1 MTKKK
6 FTYKVPSMVALTL
19 AGTALTSHQ
28 AQAADDVQNKS
39 TNENV
44 LDDKNTL
51 KQSEQ
56 IKSEVSKPTANI
68 SGTQSYQ
75 DPTQVEQTLAN
86 EVNTYDA
93 ELDELNSDQTPS
105 QDTYNQ
111 QTSGQEDQANT
122 QSEANE
128 VTENTQDSEDAQSI
142 EQEPAQNNSSSDLN
156 QQDSE
161 ETQQSVEDT
170 SNQNI
175 QHNEGN
181 STDDTTTAVDN
192 SQTVEN
198 TQATEQN
205 TAQDNTSSD
214 VNEQNSEDTKATEE
228 DTSNKDVQDNQ
239 ANQNSEQNKEDN
251 TSSDVNEQNSED
263 TKAIEEDASNK
274 DVQDDQANQNS
285 EQNKEYN
292 TSSDVN
298 EQNPEDTKATEED
311 ASNKVVQDDE
321 TNQSTEQNT
330 AQDNTSSDVNKQ
342 NPEDA
347 KATEEDASNEDVQ
360 DDETNHSTEQNKE
373 DNTSSDVSEQNSED
387 AKATEEDASNKDVQ
401 DDEDAKTSEDNKVD
415 DSSDVNEQNSEDAKA
430 TEEDASNEDV
440 QDDEDAKTSEDNK
453 VDDSSDVNEQN
464 SEDAKA
470 TEEDA
475 SNEDVQ
481 DDEDAKT
488 SEDNKVDDSSD
499 VNEQNSEDAKAT
511 EEDASNEDVQDD
523 EDAKTSEDNKV
534 DDSSDV
540 NEQNSEDAKATEE
553 DASNEDVQ
561 DDEDAKTSEDNKVD
575 DSSDVN
581 EQNSEDAK
589 ATEEDASN
597 KDVQDDED
605 AKTSEEDASNEDVQ
619 DDETNQSTEQNK
631 EDNTSS
637 DVSEQNSEDAKATE
651 EDASN
656 KDVQDDEDAKTSED
670 NKVDDS
676 SDVNEQNSEDAKATE
691 EDASNEDVQDDEDV
705 KASEDN
711 KVDDSSDVSEQ
722 STSEDS
728 KATSTATA
736 VATKPSTP
744 STTATTVSTEATP
757 KLRVASA
764 NVNNTLSTRSA
775 ITREAGT
782 TSSLP
787 AYSPQVSSSLNNY
800 IRNNN
805 FQAPNYEQDIASYLP
820 QYNYRYGKP
829 EGIVLHETANDNSTI
844 TGEINYMKNNYNSAF
859 VHAYIDGNRIIETAN
874 TDYLAWGAGPAAN
887 DRFIHVELVHTHD
900 YDSFARSI
908 NNYADYA
915 ATNLQYYGL
924 SPDSAEYDGQGT
936 VWTHQAV
943 STFLGGSNHT
953 DPHGYLASYNYSYDE
968 LYDLIYEKY
977 LIKTGQVAPWGAT
990 SSGSTSGKDES
1001 TNTDGSSNTGGSGS
1015 TGGSSNTGSTVTP
1028 PKTGSLTVEANNG
1041 VGRFNTTNDGLYA
1054 TVYDHQGK
1062 KTDRTNQTL
1071 KVTKSAKIGNENF
1084 YLVTDYN
1091 KGNLIGWVHQNDVDY
1106 NTAKPVTAINKTYN
1120 IKPGE
1125 ILYTVPWGTSSQ
1137 KAGTVSGN
1145 ANQTFKATKQQQ
1157 IGKTNY
1163 VYGSVNDLSGWVSLS
1178 KLSSPSSTVAPP
1190 ANTGQLSVTNLT
1202 NQQGT
1207 VAKTNHGVY
1216 TSVYDKQGVQKP
1228 YVNGNTYKLSKKAT
1242 LGSNSFYLIT
1252 DNKTNSNI
1260 GWMQTGDITVNEA
1273 ATKNTAN
1280 PTQSVSKIGQL
1291 NNTNSGI
1298 KTKVN
1303 DTKAKDASKLSGRT
1317 FNVTKQRTQG
1327 DNTYVLIQNSNQN
1340 TPLGWVNT
1348 KDINTRDLS
1357 KTSAK
1362 NGQFTI
1368 KSTNN
1373 GLYAVPWGTKAQQ
1386 LDSLKNVKNNQFN
1399 ASKSVKVDKDEYL
1412 YGNVNNKTG
1421 WIAAKDLNTNNKVAT
1436 ETQTSDVTKS
1446 AVTPYKFDYVIYNAD
1461 GSYYLDPT
1469 SNQPAGSLNDF
1480 YESIFTVFEKQVVNG
1495 VTWYHGKLSNGQM
1508 VWIKEEDLRKE
1519 LIKYY
1524 QSGLTLDEA
1533 VAIQAGLKTKP
1544 QIQHTPGKWE
1554 DATPIEI
1561 KNAMDTGKLAQ
1572 DPTQKYQFLRLDKSQ
1587 DIASADLDKLLV
1599 GKGILEGQ
1607 GEAFSEAAKAYNI
1620 NEVYLISHALLETG
1634 DGTSKLANGGNVVDD
1649 KVVTDGPN
1657 KYYNM
1662 FGIGAVDSDA
1672 VKQGF
1677 ATAKSNGWDTVKK
1690 AIVGGAKF
1698 ISSSYI
1704 SQGQNTLYKMRW
1716 NPENPGEH
1724 QYATDVRWAE
1734 HNATRIK
1741 GFYDS
1746 MGKLGKYFDV
1756 NTYKA

>member
-360 DDETNHSTEQNKE
+360 DDETNH
-373 DNTSSDVSEQNSED
+373 
-387 AKATEEDASNKDVQ
+387 
-401 DDEDAKTSEDNKVD
+401 
-415 DSSDVNEQNSEDAKA
+415 
-430 TEEDASNEDV
+430 
-440 QDDEDAKTSEDNK
+440 
-453 VDDSSDVNEQN
+453 
-464 SEDAKA
+464 
-470 TEEDA
+470 
-475 SNEDVQ
+475 
-481 DDEDAKT
+481 
-488 SEDNKVDDSSD
+488 
-499 VNEQNSEDAKAT
+499 
-511 EEDASNEDVQDD
+511 
-523 EDAKTSEDNKV
+523 
-534 DDSSDV
+534 
-540 NEQNSEDAKATEE
+540 
-553 DASNEDVQ
+553 
-561 DDEDAKTSEDNKVD
+561 
-575 DSSDVN
+575 
-581 EQNSEDAK
+581 
-589 ATEEDASN
+589 
-597 KDVQDDED
+597 
-605 AKTSEEDASNEDVQ
+605 
-619 DDETNQSTEQNK
+619 STEQNK

>member
-93 ELDELNSDQTPS
+93 ELDELNSEQTPS

-192 SQTVEN
+192 SQAVENTQTTEQNTAQDNTSTDVNEQSSEDAQQSEENTNVQNNEDNSTDDTTTPINNNQTVEN

-274 DVQDDQANQNS
+274 
-285 EQNKEYN
+285 
-292 TSSDVN
+292 
-298 EQNPEDTKATEED
+298 
-311 ASNKVVQDDE
+311 VVQDDE
-321 TNQSTEQNT
+321 TNQSTEQNKEY
-330 AQDNTSSDVNKQ
+330 NTSSDVNKQ

-347 KATEEDASNEDVQ
+347 KAT
-360 DDETNHSTEQNKE
+360 
-373 DNTSSDVSEQNSED
+373 
-387 AKATEEDASNKDVQ
+387 
-401 DDEDAKTSEDNKVD
+401 
-415 DSSDVNEQNSEDAKA
+415 
-430 TEEDASNEDV
+430 
-440 QDDEDAKTSEDNK
+440 
-453 VDDSSDVNEQN
+453 
-464 SEDAKA
+464 
-470 TEEDA
+470 
-475 SNEDVQ
+475 
-481 DDEDAKT
+481 
-488 SEDNKVDDSSD
+488 
-499 VNEQNSEDAKAT
+499 
-511 EEDASNEDVQDD
+511 
-523 EDAKTSEDNKV
+523 
-534 DDSSDV
+534 
-540 NEQNSEDAKATEE
+540 
-553 DASNEDVQ
+553 
-561 DDEDAKTSEDNKVD
+561 
-575 DSSDVN
+575 
-581 EQNSEDAK
+581 
-589 ATEEDASN
+589 
-597 KDVQDDED
+597 
-605 AKTSEEDASNEDVQ
+605 EEDASNEDVQ

-656 KDVQDDEDAKTSED
+656 EDVQDDETNQSTEQNKEDNTSSDVSEQNSEDAKATEQNKEDNTSSDVSEQDSEDAKATEEDASNEDVQDDETNQSTEQNKEDNTSSDVSEQNSEDAKATEQNKEDNTSSDVSEQDSEDAKATEEDASNKDVQDDEDAKTSED

-676 SDVNEQNSEDAKATE
+676 SDVNEQNSEDAKTSEEDASNEDVQDDETNQSTEQNKEDNTSSDVSEQNSEDAKATE

-1041 VGRFNTTNDGLYA
+1041 VGRINTTNDGLYA

-1634 DGTSKLANGGNVVDD
+1634 DGTSKLANGGDVVDD

>member
-440 QDDEDAKTSEDNK
+440 QDDED
-453 VDDSSDVNEQN
+453 
-464 SEDAKA
+464 
-470 TEEDA
+470 
-475 SNEDVQ
+475 
-481 DDEDAKT
+481 
-488 SEDNKVDDSSD
+488 
-499 VNEQNSEDAKAT
+499 
-511 EEDASNEDVQDD
+511 
-523 EDAKTSEDNKV
+523 
-534 DDSSDV
+534 
-540 NEQNSEDAKATEE
+540 
-553 DASNEDVQ
+553 
-561 DDEDAKTSEDNKVD
+561 
-575 DSSDVN
+575 
-581 EQNSEDAK
+581 
-589 ATEEDASN
+589 
-597 KDVQDDED
+597 
-605 AKTSEEDASNEDVQ
+605 
-619 DDETNQSTEQNK
+619 
-631 EDNTSS
+631 
-637 DVSEQNSEDAKATE
+637 
-651 EDASN
+651 
-656 KDVQDDEDAKTSED
+656 
-670 NKVDDS
+670 
-676 SDVNEQNSEDAKATE
+676 
-691 EDASNEDVQDDEDV
+691 V

-1062 KTDRTNQTL
+1062 KTDHTNQTL

-1634 DGTSKLANGGNVVDD
+1634 DGTSKLANGGDVVDD

>member
-93 ELDELNSDQTPS
+93 ELDELNSEQTPS

-142 EQEPAQNNSSSDLN
+142 EQEPAQNNTSSDLN

-161 ETQQSVEDT
+161 ETQQSLEDT
-170 SNQNI
+170 TNQNI

-192 SQTVEN
+192 SQAVENTQTTEQNTAQDNTSSDVNEQSSEDAQQPEENTNVQNNEDNSTDDTTTPINNNQTVEN

-214 VNEQNSEDTKATEE
+214 VNEQNSEDAKATEE
-228 DTSNKDVQDNQ
+228 DASNKEVQDDE
-239 ANQNSEQNKEDN
+239 ANQSTEQNKEDN

-263 TKAIEEDASNK
+263 ANDTKEDASNE
-274 DVQDDQANQNS
+274 DVQDDETNQS
-285 EQNKEYN
+285 TEQNKEDN

-298 EQNPEDTKATEED
+298 EQSSED
-311 ASNKVVQDDE
+311 AQQSEENTNVQNNEDNSTDD
-321 TNQSTEQNT
+321 TTTPINNNQTVENTQATEQNT
-330 AQDNTSSDVNKQ
+330 AQDNTSSDVSEQ

-347 KATEEDASNEDVQ
+347 KAT
-360 DDETNHSTEQNKE
+360 
-373 DNTSSDVSEQNSED
+373 
-387 AKATEEDASNKDVQ
+387 
-401 DDEDAKTSEDNKVD
+401 
-415 DSSDVNEQNSEDAKA
+415 
-430 TEEDASNEDV
+430 
-440 QDDEDAKTSEDNK
+440 
-453 VDDSSDVNEQN
+453 
-464 SEDAKA
+464 
-470 TEEDA
+470 
-475 SNEDVQ
+475 
-481 DDEDAKT
+481 
-488 SEDNKVDDSSD
+488 
-499 VNEQNSEDAKAT
+499 
-511 EEDASNEDVQDD
+511 
-523 EDAKTSEDNKV
+523 
-534 DDSSDV
+534 
-540 NEQNSEDAKATEE
+540 
-553 DASNEDVQ
+553 
-561 DDEDAKTSEDNKVD
+561 
-575 DSSDVN
+575 
-581 EQNSEDAK
+581 
-589 ATEEDASN
+589 
-597 KDVQDDED
+597 
-605 AKTSEEDASNEDVQ
+605 EEDASNEDVQ

-637 DVSEQNSEDAKATE
+637 DVSEQNSEDANATK

-656 KDVQDDEDAKTSED
+656 EDVQDDETNQSTEQNKENNTSSDVNEQNSED
-670 NKVDDS
+670 TQQSKEDASNEDVQDDEANQNSEQNNEDNTS
-676 SDVNEQNSEDAKATE
+676 SDVNEQNSEDANATE
-691 EDASNEDVQDDEDV
+691 EDASNEDVQDDEANQNSEQNNEDNTSSDV
-705 KASEDN
+705 NEQNSEDTNATEEDTSNKDVQDDETNQSTEQNKEDNSSSDVSEQDSEDANATEDN
-711 KVDDSSDVSEQ
+711 KVDGSSDVSEQ

-764 NVNNTLSTRSA
+764 DVNNPLSTRSA

-859 VHAYIDGNRIIETAN
+859 VHAYIDGDRIIETAN

-990 SSGSTSGKDES
+990 SPGSTSGKDES
-1001 TNTDGSSNTGGSGS
+1001 TNTDGSSNTGGSGN

-1041 VGRFNTTNDGLYA
+1041 VGRINTTNDGLYA

-1106 NTAKPVTAINKTYN
+1106 NAAKPVTAINKTYN

-1190 ANTGQLSVTNLT
+1190 TNTGQLSVTNLT

-1242 LGSNSFYLIT
+1242 LGSNSFYLLT

-1399 ASKSVKVDKDEYL
+1399 ASKSVKVDKDEYV

-1421 WIAAKDLNTNNKVAT
+1421 WIAAKDLNTNTNNKVAT

-1469 SNQPAGSLNDF
+1469 SDQPTGSLNDF
-1480 YESIFTVFEKQVVNG
+1480 YESIFTVFEKQVING

-1634 DGTSKLANGGNVVDD
+1634 DGTSKLANGGDVVDD

>member
-360 DDETNHSTEQNKE
+360 DDETN
-373 DNTSSDVSEQNSED
+373 
-387 AKATEEDASNKDVQ
+387 
-401 DDEDAKTSEDNKVD
+401 
-415 DSSDVNEQNSEDAKA
+415 
-430 TEEDASNEDV
+430 
-440 QDDEDAKTSEDNK
+440 
-453 VDDSSDVNEQN
+453 
-464 SEDAKA
+464 
-470 TEEDA
+470 
-475 SNEDVQ
+475 
-481 DDEDAKT
+481 
-488 SEDNKVDDSSD
+488 
-499 VNEQNSEDAKAT
+499 
-511 EEDASNEDVQDD
+511 
-523 EDAKTSEDNKV
+523 
-534 DDSSDV
+534 
-540 NEQNSEDAKATEE
+540 
-553 DASNEDVQ
+553 
-561 DDEDAKTSEDNKVD
+561 
-575 DSSDVN
+575 
-581 EQNSEDAK
+581 
-589 ATEEDASN
+589 
-597 KDVQDDED
+597 
-605 AKTSEEDASNEDVQ
+605 
-619 DDETNQSTEQNK
+619 QSTEQNK

-656 KDVQDDEDAKTSED
+656 EDVQDDEDAKTSED

-1634 DGTSKLANGGNVVDD
+1634 DGTSKLANGGDVVDD

>member
-1 MTKKK
+1 M
-6 FTYKVPSMVALTL
+6 
-19 AGTALTSHQ
+19 
-28 AQAADDVQNKS
+28 
-39 TNENV
+39 
-44 LDDKNTL
+44 
-51 KQSEQ
+51 
-56 IKSEVSKPTANI
+56 
-68 SGTQSYQ
+68 
-75 DPTQVEQTLAN
+75 
-86 EVNTYDA
+86 
-93 ELDELNSDQTPS
+93 
-105 QDTYNQ
+105 
-111 QTSGQEDQANT
+111 
-122 QSEANE
+122 
-128 VTENTQDSEDAQSI
+128 
-142 EQEPAQNNSSSDLN
+142 
-156 QQDSE
+156 
-161 ETQQSVEDT
+161 
-170 SNQNI
+170 
-175 QHNEGN
+175 
-181 STDDTTTAVDN
+181 
-192 SQTVEN
+192 
-198 TQATEQN
+198 
-205 TAQDNTSSD
+205 
-214 VNEQNSEDTKATEE
+214 
-228 DTSNKDVQDNQ
+228 
-239 ANQNSEQNKEDN
+239 
-251 TSSDVNEQNSED
+251 
-263 TKAIEEDASNK
+263 
-274 DVQDDQANQNS
+274 
-285 EQNKEYN
+285 
-292 TSSDVN
+292 
-298 EQNPEDTKATEED
+298 
-311 ASNKVVQDDE
+311 
-321 TNQSTEQNT
+321 
-330 AQDNTSSDVNKQ
+330 
-342 NPEDA
+342 
-347 KATEEDASNEDVQ
+347 
-360 DDETNHSTEQNKE
+360 
-373 DNTSSDVSEQNSED
+373 
-387 AKATEEDASNKDVQ
+387 
-401 DDEDAKTSEDNKVD
+401 
-415 DSSDVNEQNSEDAKA
+415 
-430 TEEDASNEDV
+430 
-440 QDDEDAKTSEDNK
+440 
-453 VDDSSDVNEQN
+453 
-464 SEDAKA
+464 
-470 TEEDA
+470 
-475 SNEDVQ
+475 
-481 DDEDAKT
+481 
-488 SEDNKVDDSSD
+488 
-499 VNEQNSEDAKAT
+499 
-511 EEDASNEDVQDD
+511 
-523 EDAKTSEDNKV
+523 
-534 DDSSDV
+534 
-540 NEQNSEDAKATEE
+540 
-553 DASNEDVQ
+553 
-561 DDEDAKTSEDNKVD
+561 
-575 DSSDVN
+575 
-581 EQNSEDAK
+581 
-589 ATEEDASN
+589 
-597 KDVQDDED
+597 
-605 AKTSEEDASNEDVQ
+605 
-619 DDETNQSTEQNK
+619 
-631 EDNTSS
+631 
-637 DVSEQNSEDAKATE
+637 
-651 EDASN
+651 
-656 KDVQDDEDAKTSED
+656 
-670 NKVDDS
+670 
-676 SDVNEQNSEDAKATE
+676 
-691 EDASNEDVQDDEDV
+691 
-705 KASEDN
+705 
-711 KVDDSSDVSEQ
+711 
-722 STSEDS
+722 
-728 KATSTATA
+728 
-736 VATKPSTP
+736 
-744 STTATTVSTEATP
+744 
-757 KLRVASA
+757 
-764 NVNNTLSTRSA
+764 
-775 ITREAGT
+775 
-782 TSSLP
+782 
-787 AYSPQVSSSLNNY
+787 
-800 IRNNN
+800 
-805 FQAPNYEQDIASYLP
+805 
-820 QYNYRYGKP
+820 
-829 EGIVLHETANDNSTI
+829 
-844 TGEINYMKNNYNSAF
+844 
-859 VHAYIDGNRIIETAN
+859 
-874 TDYLAWGAGPAAN
+874 
-887 DRFIHVELVHTHD
+887 
-900 YDSFARSI
+900 
-908 NNYADYA
+908 
-915 ATNLQYYGL
+915 
-924 SPDSAEYDGQGT
+924 
-936 VWTHQAV
+936 
-943 STFLGGSNHT
+943 
-953 DPHGYLASYNYSYDE
+953 
-968 LYDLIYEKY
+968 
-977 LIKTGQVAPWGAT
+977 
-990 SSGSTSGKDES
+990 
-1001 TNTDGSSNTGGSGS
+1001 
-1015 TGGSSNTGSTVTP
+1015 
-1028 PKTGSLTVEANNG
+1028 
-1041 VGRFNTTNDGLYA
+1041 
-1054 TVYDHQGK
+1054 
-1062 KTDRTNQTL
+1062 
-1071 KVTKSAKIGNENF
+1071 
-1084 YLVTDYN
+1084 
-1091 KGNLIGWVHQNDVDY
+1091 DY

-1190 ANTGQLSVTNLT
+1190 TNTGQLSVTNLT

-1273 ATKNTAN
+1273 TTKNTAN

-1362 NGQFTI
+1362 NGQFTV

-1399 ASKSVKVDKDEYL
+1399 ASKSVKVDKDEYV

-1421 WIAAKDLNTNNKVAT
+1421 WIAAKDLNTNTNNKVAT
-1436 ETQTSDVTKS
+1436 ETQTSNVTKS
-1446 AVTPYKFDYVIYNAD
+1446 AATPYKFDYVIYNAD
-1461 GSYYLDPT
+1461 GNYYLDPT
-1469 SNQPAGSLNDF
+1469 SDQPAGSLNDF
-1480 YESIFTVFEKQVVNG
+1480 YESIFTVFEKQVING
-1495 VTWYHGKLSNGQM
+1495 VTWYHGKLTNGQM

-1587 DIASADLDKLLV
+1587 DIASVDLDKLLV

-1634 DGTSKLANGGNVVDD
+1634 DGTSKLANGGDVVDD

>member
-360 DDETNHSTEQNKE
+360 DDETNHSTEQN
-373 DNTSSDVSEQNSED
+373 
-387 AKATEEDASNKDVQ
+387 
-401 DDEDAKTSEDNKVD
+401 
-415 DSSDVNEQNSEDAKA
+415 
-430 TEEDASNEDV
+430 
-440 QDDEDAKTSEDNK
+440 
-453 VDDSSDVNEQN
+453 
-464 SEDAKA
+464 
-470 TEEDA
+470 
-475 SNEDVQ
+475 
-481 DDEDAKT
+481 
-488 SEDNKVDDSSD
+488 
-499 VNEQNSEDAKAT
+499 
-511 EEDASNEDVQDD
+511 
-523 EDAKTSEDNKV
+523 
-534 DDSSDV
+534 
-540 NEQNSEDAKATEE
+540 SEDAKATEE

-597 KDVQDDED
+597 KDVQDDEDAKTFEDNKVDDSSDVNEQNSED

-900 YDSFARSI
+900 YDSFTRSI

-1041 VGRFNTTNDGLYA
+1041 VGRINTTNDGLYA

-1480 YESIFTVFEKQVVNG
+1480 YESVFTVFEKQVVNG

-1634 DGTSKLANGGNVVDD
+1634 DGTSKLANGGDVVDD

>member
-93 ELDELNSDQTPS
+93 ELDELNSDHTPS

-440 QDDEDAKTSEDNK
+440 QDDE
-453 VDDSSDVNEQN
+453 
-464 SEDAKA
+464 
-470 TEEDA
+470 
-475 SNEDVQ
+475 
-481 DDEDAKT
+481 
-488 SEDNKVDDSSD
+488 
-499 VNEQNSEDAKAT
+499 
-511 EEDASNEDVQDD
+511 
-523 EDAKTSEDNKV
+523 
-534 DDSSDV
+534 
-540 NEQNSEDAKATEE
+540 
-553 DASNEDVQ
+553 
-561 DDEDAKTSEDNKVD
+561 
-575 DSSDVN
+575 
-581 EQNSEDAK
+581 
-589 ATEEDASN
+589 
-597 KDVQDDED
+597 
-605 AKTSEEDASNEDVQ
+605 
-619 DDETNQSTEQNK
+619 TNQSTEQNK

-637 DVSEQNSEDAKATE
+637 DVSEQNSEDAKT
-651 EDASN
+651 
-656 KDVQDDEDAKTSED
+656 
-670 NKVDDS
+670 
-676 SDVNEQNSEDAKATE
+676 
-691 EDASNEDVQDDEDV
+691 
-705 KASEDN
+705 SEDN

-736 VATKPSTP
+736 VATNPSTP

-1015 TGGSSNTGSTVTP
+1015 TVTP

-1041 VGRFNTTNDGLYA
+1041 VGRINTTNDGLYA

-1157 IGKTNY
+1157 IDKTNY

-1634 DGTSKLANGGNVVDD
+1634 DGTSKLANGGDVVDD

>member
-192 SQTVEN
+192 SQSVEN

-475 SNEDVQ
+475 SNE
-481 DDEDAKT
+481 
-488 SEDNKVDDSSD
+488 
-499 VNEQNSEDAKAT
+499 
-511 EEDASNEDVQDD
+511 
-523 EDAKTSEDNKV
+523 
-534 DDSSDV
+534 
-540 NEQNSEDAKATEE
+540 
-553 DASNEDVQ
+553 
-561 DDEDAKTSEDNKVD
+561 
-575 DSSDVN
+575 
-581 EQNSEDAK
+581 
-589 ATEEDASN
+589 
-597 KDVQDDED
+597 
-605 AKTSEEDASNEDVQ
+605 
-619 DDETNQSTEQNK
+619 
-631 EDNTSS
+631 
-637 DVSEQNSEDAKATE
+637 
-651 EDASN
+651 
-656 KDVQDDEDAKTSED
+656 DVQDDEDAKTSED

-1634 DGTSKLANGGNVVDD
+1634 DGTSKLANGGDVVDD

>member
-228 DTSNKDVQDNQ
+228 D
-239 ANQNSEQNKEDN
+239 
-251 TSSDVNEQNSED
+251 
-263 TKAIEEDASNK
+263 
-274 DVQDDQANQNS
+274 
-285 EQNKEYN
+285 
-292 TSSDVN
+292 
-298 EQNPEDTKATEED
+298 

-387 AKATEEDASNKDVQ
+387 TKATEEDTSNKDVQDNQANQNSEQNKEDNTSSDVNEQNSEDTKAIEEDASNKDVQ
-401 DDEDAKTSEDNKVD
+401 DDQAN
-415 DSSDVNEQNSEDAKA
+415 QNSE
-430 TEEDASNEDV
+430 
-440 QDDEDAKTSEDNK
+440 QNK
-453 VDDSSDVNEQN
+453 EYN
-464 SEDAKA
+464 
-470 TEEDA
+470 T
-475 SNEDVQ
+475 
-481 DDEDAKT
+481 
-488 SEDNKVDDSSD
+488 
-499 VNEQNSEDAKAT
+499 
-511 EEDASNEDVQDD
+511 
-523 EDAKTSEDNKV
+523 
-534 DDSSDV
+534 
-540 NEQNSEDAKATEE
+540 
-553 DASNEDVQ
+553 
-561 DDEDAKTSEDNKVD
+561 
-575 DSSDVN
+575 SSDVN

-597 KDVQDDED
+597 KDVQDDEVAKTSEDNKVDDSSDVNEQNSED

-676 SDVNEQNSEDAKATE
+676 SDVNEQNSEDAKATEEDASNKDVQDDEDAKTSEDNKVDDSSDVNEQNSEDAKATEEDASNKDVQDDEVAKTSEDNKVDDSSDVNEQNSEDAKTSEEDASNEDVQDDETNQSTEQNKEDNTSDVNEQNSEDAKATE

-977 LIKTGQVAPWGAT
+977 LLKTGQVAPWGAT

-1041 VGRFNTTNDGLYA
+1041 VGRINTTNDGLYA

-1303 DTKAKDASKLSGRT
+1303 DTKAKDVSKLSGRT

-1634 DGTSKLANGGNVVDD
+1634 DGTSKLANGGDVVDD

>member
-93 ELDELNSDQTPS
+93 ELDELNSEQTPS
-105 QDTYNQ
+105 QDTYNPQ
-111 QTSGQEDQANT
+111 ILGQEDQANT

-128 VTENTQDSEDAQSI
+128 VTENNQDSEDAQSI
-142 EQEPAQNNSSSDLN
+142 EQEPAQNNTSSDLN

-192 SQTVEN
+192 SQAVENAQTTEQNTAQDNTSSDVNEQSSEDAQQSEENTNVQNNEDKSTDDTTTPINNNQTVEN

-214 VNEQNSEDTKATEE
+214 VNEQNSEDTKATKE

-239 ANQNSEQNKEDN
+239 ANQNSEQNKEDNTSSDVSEQDSEDAKATEEDASNEDVQDDETNQSTEQNKEDN

-285 EQNKEYN
+285 EQNKEDN

-311 ASNKVVQDDE
+311 VSNKVVQDDE
-321 TNQSTEQNT
+321 TNQSTEQNKE
-330 AQDNTSSDVNKQ
+330 DNTSSDVNEQNPEDAKVTEEDASNEDVQDDETNQSTEQNKEDNTSSDVNEQ

-360 DDETNHSTEQNKE
+360 DG
-373 DNTSSDVSEQNSED
+373 
-387 AKATEEDASNKDVQ
+387 
-401 DDEDAKTSEDNKVD
+401 EDAKTSEDNKVD

-430 TEEDASNEDV
+430 T
-440 QDDEDAKTSEDNK
+440 
-453 VDDSSDVNEQN
+453 
-464 SEDAKA
+464 
-470 TEEDA
+470 
-475 SNEDVQ
+475 
-481 DDEDAKT
+481 
-488 SEDNKVDDSSD
+488 
-499 VNEQNSEDAKAT
+499 
-511 EEDASNEDVQDD
+511 
-523 EDAKTSEDNKV
+523 
-534 DDSSDV
+534 
-540 NEQNSEDAKATEE
+540 
-553 DASNEDVQ
+553 
-561 DDEDAKTSEDNKVD
+561 
-575 DSSDVN
+575 
-581 EQNSEDAK
+581 
-589 ATEEDASN
+589 
-597 KDVQDDED
+597 
-605 AKTSEEDASNEDVQ
+605 EEDASNEDVQ

-656 KDVQDDEDAKTSED
+656 EDFQDGEDAKTSED
-670 NKVDDS
+670 NKIDDS

-691 EDASNEDVQDDEDV
+691 DNKVDDSSDVSEQDSEDTQQSEEDASNEDVQDDEDA
-705 KASEDN
+705 KTTEDN

-757 KLRVASA
+757 KLRVAST

-1041 VGRFNTTNDGLYA
+1041 VGRINTTNDGLYA

-1317 FNVTKQRTQG
+1317 FNITKQRTQD

-1362 NGQFTI
+1362 NGQFTV

-1399 ASKSVKVDKDEYL
+1399 ASKSVKVDKDEYV

-1421 WIAAKDLNTNNKVAT
+1421 WIAAKDLNTNTNNKVAT
-1436 ETQTSDVTKS
+1436 ETQKSGVTKS

-1480 YESIFTVFEKQVVNG
+1480 YESIFTVFETQVING

-1634 DGTSKLANGGNVVDD
+1634 DGTSKLANGGDVVDD

-1662 FGIGAVDSDA
+1662 FGIGAVHNDA

>member
-19 AGTALTSHQ
+19 AGTALTTHQ
-28 AQAADDVQNKS
+28 AQAADDAQNQS
-39 TNENV
+39 TNGNV

-75 DPTQVEQTLAN
+75 DPTQVQQTLAN

-93 ELDELNSDQTPS
+93 ELDELNSEQTPS

-111 QTSGQEDQANT
+111 QTEEQANT

-128 VTENTQDSEDAQSI
+128 VTENNQDSENAQSI
-142 EQEPAQNNSSSDLN
+142 EQNSAQDTASSDVN
-156 QQDSE
+156 EQQIE
-161 ETQQSVEDT
+161 EDT
-170 SNQNI
+170 SAQNV
-175 QHNEGN
+175 QDNEDN
-181 STDDTTTAVDN
+181 STDDTTTPVDN
-192 SQTVEN
+192 TQVVENSQPTEQNSAQDNASSDVSDQQSEEDAQQSEEDNSDKDVQYGEN
-198 TQATEQN
+198 TQPSEN
-205 TAQDNTSSD
+205 NKEDSTSSD
-214 VNEQNSEDTKATEE
+214 LNEQNSEDAQQSEEDNSDKDVQDDENTQPSENNKEDSTSSDLNEQDSEDAQQSEE
-228 DTSNKDVQDNQ
+228 DTSNEDVKDGEDTKASEDNKKDNTSSDLDEQASEDNKKDNTSSDLDEQDSEDAQQSEEDTSDKDVQDDED
-239 ANQNSEQNKEDN
+239 ATASEDNKEDN
-251 TSSDVNEQNSED
+251 TSSDVN
-263 TKAIEEDASNK
+263 T
-274 DVQDDQANQNS
+274 
-285 EQNKEYN
+285 
-292 TSSDVN
+292 
-298 EQNPEDTKATEED
+298 
-311 ASNKVVQDDE
+311 
-321 TNQSTEQNT
+321 QNT
-330 AQDNTSSDVNKQ
+330 I
-342 NPEDA
+342 
-347 KATEEDASNEDVQ
+347 
-360 DDETNHSTEQNKE
+360 
-373 DNTSSDVSEQNSED
+373 
-387 AKATEEDASNKDVQ
+387 
-401 DDEDAKTSEDNKVD
+401 
-415 DSSDVNEQNSEDAKA
+415 
-430 TEEDASNEDV
+430 
-440 QDDEDAKTSEDNK
+440 
-453 VDDSSDVNEQN
+453 
-464 SEDAKA
+464 
-470 TEEDA
+470 
-475 SNEDVQ
+475 
-481 DDEDAKT
+481 
-488 SEDNKVDDSSD
+488 
-499 VNEQNSEDAKAT
+499 
-511 EEDASNEDVQDD
+511 
-523 EDAKTSEDNKV
+523 
-534 DDSSDV
+534 
-540 NEQNSEDAKATEE
+540 
-553 DASNEDVQ
+553 
-561 DDEDAKTSEDNKVD
+561 
-575 DSSDVN
+575 
-581 EQNSEDAK
+581 
-589 ATEEDASN
+589 
-597 KDVQDDED
+597 
-605 AKTSEEDASNEDVQ
+605 
-619 DDETNQSTEQNK
+619 
-631 EDNTSS
+631 
-637 DVSEQNSEDAKATE
+637 
-651 EDASN
+651 
-656 KDVQDDEDAKTSED
+656 
-670 NKVDDS
+670 
-676 SDVNEQNSEDAKATE
+676 
-691 EDASNEDVQDDEDV
+691 
-705 KASEDN
+705 
-711 KVDDSSDVSEQ
+711 
-722 STSEDS
+722 EDS
-728 KATSTATA
+728 NATSTATA
-736 VATKPSTP
+736 VAPKSSAPSA
-744 STTATTVSTEATP
+744 TATTLSPEATP

-764 NVNNTLSTRSA
+764 DTNNTFSTRA
-775 ITREAGT
+775 AVTKEAGT

-787 AYSPQVSSSLNNY
+787 AYTPQVNSSLNDY

-805 FQAPNYEQDIASYLP
+805 FVAPTYEQDIASFLP
-820 QYNYRYGKP
+820 QYSYRYGKP

-859 VHAYIDGNRIIETAN
+859 VHAYIDGDRIIETAN

-915 ATNLQYYGL
+915 ATNLLYYGL

-953 DPHGYLASYNYSYDE
+953 DPHGYLASFNYSYDE

-977 LIKTGQVAPWGAT
+977 LIKTGQVAPWGES
-990 SSGSTSGKDES
+990 SSGSTSGSDDSNE
-1001 TNTDGSSNTGGSGS
+1001 NVETDTPDNNTGSEEPDNTGNTNEPSNGSGS
-1015 TGGSSNTGSTVTP
+1015 VEDNDNTANNDSTSSNQ
-1028 PKTGSLTVEANNG
+1028 LTITEL
-1041 VGRFNTTNDGLYA
+1041 TNK
-1054 TVYDHQGK
+1054 Q
-1062 KTDRTNQTL
+1062 
-1071 KVTKSAKIGNENF
+1071 
-1084 YLVTDYN
+1084 
-1091 KGNLIGWVHQNDVDY
+1091 
-1106 NTAKPVTAINKTYN
+1106 
-1120 IKPGE
+1120 
-1125 ILYTVPWGTSSQ
+1125 
-1137 KAGTVSGN
+1137 GTVS
-1145 ANQTFKATKQQQ
+1145 K
-1157 IGKTNY
+1157 
-1163 VYGSVNDLSGWVSLS
+1163 S
-1178 KLSSPSSTVAPP
+1178 
-1190 ANTGQLSVTNLT
+1190 
-1202 NQQGT
+1202 
-1207 VAKTNHGVY
+1207 NHGVY
-1216 TSVYDKQGVQKP
+1216 TSVYDKQGVQKS
-1228 YVNGNTYKLSKKAT
+1228 YVNGNTFKLSKKAM
-1242 LGSNSFYLIT
+1242 LGNNGFYLIT
-1252 DNKTNSNI
+1252 DNDTNTNL
-1260 GWMQTGDITVNEA
+1260 GWMQTGDITVTEV
-1273 ATKNTAN
+1273 ATKPEAKPAAKPAAKPVTKPVSNNTQN
-1280 PTQSVSKIGQL
+1280 QTQSKTQSQNKTQNQTQSVSKIGQL

-1298 KTKVN
+1298 KTTVN

-1327 DNTYVLIQNSNQN
+1327 DNTYVLIQNANQN

-1362 NGQFTI
+1362 NGQFTV

-1373 GLYAVPWGTKAQQ
+1373 GLYAVPWGTKSQQ

-1399 ASKSVKVDKDEYL
+1399 ASKSVQVDKDEYV

-1421 WIAAKDLNTNNKVAT
+1421 WIAAKDLNTNTNQNNKVVT
-1436 ETQTSDVTKS
+1436 EAQTSDVTKS

-1469 SNQPAGSLNDF
+1469 SAQPAGSLKDF
-1480 YESIFTVFEKQVVNG
+1480 YESIFTVFEKQVING

-1587 DIASADLDKLLV
+1587 DISSADLDKLLV

-1634 DGTSKLANGGNVVDD
+1634 DGTSELANGGDVVDD

>member
-44 LDDKNTL
+44 LDDNNTL

-93 ELDELNSDQTPS
+93 ELDELNSEQTPS

-156 QQDSE
+156 QQDFE

-192 SQTVEN
+192 SQAVENTQTTEQNTAQDNTSSDVNEQSSEDAQQSEENTNVQNNEDNSTDDTTTPINNNQTVEN

-360 DDETNHSTEQNKE
+360 DDETN
-373 DNTSSDVSEQNSED
+373 
-387 AKATEEDASNKDVQ
+387 
-401 DDEDAKTSEDNKVD
+401 
-415 DSSDVNEQNSEDAKA
+415 
-430 TEEDASNEDV
+430 
-440 QDDEDAKTSEDNK
+440 
-453 VDDSSDVNEQN
+453 
-464 SEDAKA
+464 
-470 TEEDA
+470 
-475 SNEDVQ
+475 
-481 DDEDAKT
+481 
-488 SEDNKVDDSSD
+488 
-499 VNEQNSEDAKAT
+499 
-511 EEDASNEDVQDD
+511 
-523 EDAKTSEDNKV
+523 
-534 DDSSDV
+534 
-540 NEQNSEDAKATEE
+540 
-553 DASNEDVQ
+553 
-561 DDEDAKTSEDNKVD
+561 
-575 DSSDVN
+575 
-581 EQNSEDAK
+581 
-589 ATEEDASN
+589 
-597 KDVQDDED
+597 
-605 AKTSEEDASNEDVQ
+605 
-619 DDETNQSTEQNK
+619 QSTEQNK

-656 KDVQDDEDAKTSED
+656 EDVQDDEDAKTSED

-1041 VGRFNTTNDGLYA
+1041 VGRINTTNDGLYA

-1634 DGTSKLANGGNVVDD
+1634 DGTSKLANGGDVVDD

>member
-19 AGTALTSHQ
+19 AGTALTTHQ
-28 AQAADDVQNKS
+28 AQAADDAQNQS
-39 TNENV
+39 TNGNV

-75 DPTQVEQTLAN
+75 DPTQVQQTLAN

-93 ELDELNSDQTPS
+93 ELDELNSEQTPS

-111 QTSGQEDQANT
+111 QTEEQANT

-128 VTENTQDSEDAQSI
+128 VTENNQDSENAQSI
-142 EQEPAQNNSSSDLN
+142 EQNSAQDTASSDVN
-156 QQDSE
+156 EQQIE
-161 ETQQSVEDT
+161 EDT
-170 SNQNI
+170 SAQNV
-175 QHNEGN
+175 QDNEDN
-181 STDDTTTAVDN
+181 STDDTTTPVDN
-192 SQTVEN
+192 SQAVEN
-198 TQATEQN
+198 SQPTEQN
-205 TAQDNTSSD
+205 SAQDNASSD
-214 VNEQNSEDTKATEE
+214 VNEQQIEEDTSAQNVQDNEDNSTDNTTTPVDNTQVVENSQPTEQNSAQDNASSDVSDQQSEEDAQQSEEDNSDKDVQYGENTQPSENNKEDSTSSDLNEQNSEDAQQSEEDNSDKDVQDDENTQPSENNKEDSTSSDLNEQDSEDAQQSEE
-228 DTSNKDVQDNQ
+228 DTSNEDVKDGEDTKASEDNKKDNTSSDLDEQDSEDNKKDNTSSDLDEQDSEDAQQSEEDTSDKDVQDDED
-239 ANQNSEQNKEDN
+239 ATASEDNKEDN
-251 TSSDVNEQNSED
+251 TSSDVN
-263 TKAIEEDASNK
+263 T
-274 DVQDDQANQNS
+274 
-285 EQNKEYN
+285 
-292 TSSDVN
+292 
-298 EQNPEDTKATEED
+298 
-311 ASNKVVQDDE
+311 
-321 TNQSTEQNT
+321 QNT
-330 AQDNTSSDVNKQ
+330 I
-342 NPEDA
+342 
-347 KATEEDASNEDVQ
+347 
-360 DDETNHSTEQNKE
+360 
-373 DNTSSDVSEQNSED
+373 
-387 AKATEEDASNKDVQ
+387 
-401 DDEDAKTSEDNKVD
+401 
-415 DSSDVNEQNSEDAKA
+415 
-430 TEEDASNEDV
+430 
-440 QDDEDAKTSEDNK
+440 
-453 VDDSSDVNEQN
+453 
-464 SEDAKA
+464 
-470 TEEDA
+470 
-475 SNEDVQ
+475 
-481 DDEDAKT
+481 
-488 SEDNKVDDSSD
+488 
-499 VNEQNSEDAKAT
+499 
-511 EEDASNEDVQDD
+511 
-523 EDAKTSEDNKV
+523 
-534 DDSSDV
+534 
-540 NEQNSEDAKATEE
+540 
-553 DASNEDVQ
+553 
-561 DDEDAKTSEDNKVD
+561 
-575 DSSDVN
+575 
-581 EQNSEDAK
+581 
-589 ATEEDASN
+589 
-597 KDVQDDED
+597 
-605 AKTSEEDASNEDVQ
+605 
-619 DDETNQSTEQNK
+619 
-631 EDNTSS
+631 
-637 DVSEQNSEDAKATE
+637 
-651 EDASN
+651 
-656 KDVQDDEDAKTSED
+656 
-670 NKVDDS
+670 
-676 SDVNEQNSEDAKATE
+676 
-691 EDASNEDVQDDEDV
+691 
-705 KASEDN
+705 
-711 KVDDSSDVSEQ
+711 
-722 STSEDS
+722 EDS
-728 KATSTATA
+728 NATSTATA
-736 VATKPSTP
+736 VAPKSSAPSA
-744 STTATTVSTEATP
+744 TATTLSPEATP

-764 NVNNTLSTRSA
+764 DTNNTFSTRA
-775 ITREAGT
+775 AVTKEAGT

-787 AYSPQVSSSLNNY
+787 AYTPQVNSSLNDY

-805 FQAPNYEQDIASYLP
+805 FVAPTYEQDIASFLP
-820 QYNYRYGKP
+820 QYSYRYGKP

-859 VHAYIDGNRIIETAN
+859 VHAYIDGDRIIETAN

-915 ATNLQYYGL
+915 ATNLLYYGL

-953 DPHGYLASYNYSYDE
+953 DPHGYLASFNYSYDE

-977 LIKTGQVAPWGAT
+977 LIKTGQVAPWGES
-990 SSGSTSGKDES
+990 SSGSTSGSDDSNE
-1001 TNTDGSSNTGGSGS
+1001 NVETDTPDNNTGSEEPDNTGNTNEPSNGSGS
-1015 TGGSSNTGSTVTP
+1015 VEDNDNTANNDSTSSNQ
-1028 PKTGSLTVEANNG
+1028 LTITEL
-1041 VGRFNTTNDGLYA
+1041 TNK
-1054 TVYDHQGK
+1054 Q
-1062 KTDRTNQTL
+1062 
-1071 KVTKSAKIGNENF
+1071 
-1084 YLVTDYN
+1084 
-1091 KGNLIGWVHQNDVDY
+1091 
-1106 NTAKPVTAINKTYN
+1106 
-1120 IKPGE
+1120 
-1125 ILYTVPWGTSSQ
+1125 
-1137 KAGTVSGN
+1137 GTVS
-1145 ANQTFKATKQQQ
+1145 K
-1157 IGKTNY
+1157 
-1163 VYGSVNDLSGWVSLS
+1163 S
-1178 KLSSPSSTVAPP
+1178 
-1190 ANTGQLSVTNLT
+1190 
-1202 NQQGT
+1202 
-1207 VAKTNHGVY
+1207 NHGVY
-1216 TSVYDKQGVQKP
+1216 TSVYDKQGVQKS
-1228 YVNGNTYKLSKKAT
+1228 YVNGNTFKLSKKAM
-1242 LGSNSFYLIT
+1242 LGNNDFYLIT
-1252 DNKTNSNI
+1252 DNDTNTNL
-1260 GWMQTGDITVNEA
+1260 GWMQTGDITVTEV
-1273 ATKNTAN
+1273 ATKPEAKPAAKPVTKPVSNNTQN
-1280 PTQSVSKIGQL
+1280 QTQSKTQSQNKTQNQTQSVSKIGQL

-1298 KTKVN
+1298 KTTVN

-1327 DNTYVLIQNSNQN
+1327 DNTYVLIQNANQN

-1362 NGQFTI
+1362 NGQFTV

-1373 GLYAVPWGTKAQQ
+1373 GLYAVPWGTKSQQ

-1399 ASKSVKVDKDEYL
+1399 ASKSVQVDKDEYV

-1421 WIAAKDLNTNNKVAT
+1421 WIAAKDLNTNTNQNNKVVT
-1436 ETQTSDVTKS
+1436 EAQTSDVTKS

-1469 SNQPAGSLNDF
+1469 SAQPAGSLKDF
-1480 YESIFTVFEKQVVNG
+1480 YESIFTVFEKQVING

-1587 DIASADLDKLLV
+1587 DISSADLDKLLV

-1634 DGTSKLANGGNVVDD
+1634 DGTSELANGGDVVDD